1 LWSWFNVFRALDLLS
16 KSPIVWFYY
25 PVQVAFVTDLLG
37 GEKTMKKS
45 NLLRAGAVL
54 VSLSF
59 VGVACGGSDDAASD
73 TTVAASTEVTC
84 DAPVASIALQF
95 PETGDAANLGAP
107 MLQGAQLAVDQFNAA
122 NPDACVTLKTFDT
135 QGDPAKAPA
144 VAQAVVSD
152 ATILGLV
159 GPGFS
164 GESKAALPLYD
175 EAGLATITGSAT
187 NAELQNAGFKV
198 FHRILANDAVQ
209 GPAIAK
215 YISETLK
222 PASVGIVDDAS
233 DYGKGLADAV
243 KAAAGATVKATD
255 SIDPKAADFSAAV
268 SKMKDANPEVIF
280 FGGYYGEAVKLST
293 QLRDAGVTSTLVF
306 GDGVKDQAGYA
317 DAAGPAAEGALIA
330 CPCKDGDEA
339 FVAAWTA
346 KYNAVPGTYG
356 AEYYDAANV
365 FLNVIKGGAKDRAAV
380 QAAVNAYDAAGITK
394 QIKFTE
400 NGEATEAATIYMYKV
415 TGGKITYVADIK

>member
-1 LWSWFNVFRALDLLS
+1 
-16 KSPIVWFYY
+16 
-25 PVQVAFVTDLLG
+25 
-37 GEKTMKKS
+37 MKKS
-45 NLLRAGAVL
+45 NLLRTGAVL

-59 VGVACGGSDDAASD
+59 IGVACGGSDNATSDTKEASD
-73 TTVAASTEVTC
+73 STDAPATTLAKKVEFKCDKPVAA
-84 DAPVASIALQF
+84 IALQF

-107 MLQGAQLAVDQFNAA
+107 MLKGAQLAVETFNQI
-122 NPDACVTLKTFDT
+122 NPDTCVDLKTFDT

-293 QLRDAGVTSTLVF
+293 QLRDAGVKSTLVF

-330 CPCKDGDEA
+330 CPCKDGTKDFLASWKKKYDEA
-339 FVAAWTA
+339 
-346 KYNAVPGTYG
+346 PGTYG
-356 AEYYDAANV
+356 AEYYDATNV
-365 FLNVIKGGAKDRAAV
+365 FLNVIKAGAKNRAAV
-380 QAAVNAYDAAGITK
+380 LTAVKAYDGIGVTK
-394 QIKFTE
+394 EIKFTK
-400 NGEATEAATIYMYKV
+400 NGEAIEAGNIYIYEVK
-415 TGGKITYVADIK
+415 GGKITYVADVGE

>member
-1 LWSWFNVFRALDLLS
+1 
-16 KSPIVWFYY
+16 
-25 PVQVAFVTDLLG
+25 VAFVTDLLG

-45 NLLRAGAVL
+45 NLLRASAVL

-59 VGVACGGSDDAASD
+59 VGVACGGSDDAATD
-73 TTVAASTEVTC
+73 TTVATKTEVTC

-95 PETGDAANLGAP
+95 PETGEAANLGAP
-107 MLQGAQLAVDQFNAA
+107 MLKGAQLAVDEFNQD
-122 NPDACVTLKTFDT
+122 NPDACVTLKTFDS

-209 GPAIAK
+209 GPAVAN
-215 YISETLK
+215 YILGALNPK
-222 PASVGIVDDAS
+222 SVGIIDDAS

-243 KAAAGATVKATD
+243 KTAAGATVKASD

-268 SKMKDANPEVIF
+268 SKMKDANPDVIF
-280 FGGYYGEAVKLST
+280 YGGYYAEAVKIST
-293 QLRDAGVTSTLVF
+293 QLRDAGVNATLVF

-330 CPCKDGDEA
+330 CPCKDGNETFLA
-339 FVAAWTA
+339 SWNA
-346 KYNAVPGTYG
+346 KYNEVPGTYG

-365 FLNVIKGGAKDRAAV
+365 FLNIIKGGAKDRAAV
-380 QAAVNAYDAAGITK
+380 QAAVKAYDAAGITK

-400 NGEATEAATIYMYKV
+400 NGEATEASTIYMYKV

>member
-1 LWSWFNVFRALDLLS
+1 
-16 KSPIVWFYY
+16 
-25 PVQVAFVTDLLG
+25 
-37 GEKTMKKS
+37 MKKS

-144 VAQAVVSD
+144 VAQAIIGD

-164 GESKAALPLYD
+164 GESKAALPLFN

-187 NAELQNAGFKV
+187 NAELQKSGFKV
-198 FHRILANDAVQ
+198 FHRILANDALQGPSIAYYVQ
-209 GPAIAK
+209 GA
-215 YISETLK
+215 LK
-222 PASVGIVDDAS
+222 PTSVGVIDDAS

-243 KAAAGATVKATD
+243 KKVLGAAVKASD
-255 SIDPKAADFSAAV
+255 SIDPKASDFSAVV
-268 SKMKDANPEVIF
+268 SKMKDANPDVIRALKEM
-280 FGGYYGEAVKLST
+280 GVVIRHDSYNHSYPHCWRCAEPLVYRAVSSWFVQVT
-293 QLRDAGVTSTLVF
+293 AFRDRMVELNENISWV
-306 GDGVKDQAGYA
+306 
-317 DAAGPAAEGALIA
+317 PEHI
-330 CPCKDGDEA
+330 KDGTFGKWIANARDWAISRNRFWGSPIPVWKSDDPTYPRIDVYGSIEDLSRD
-339 FVAAWTA
+339 FGVAVTDLHRPGID
-346 KYNAVPGTYG
+346 NLVRPNPDDPTGQSMMRRVPEVLDCWFESG
-356 AEYYDAANV
+356 
-365 FLNVIKGGAKDRAAV
+365 R
-380 QAAVNAYDAAGITK
+380 
-394 QIKFTE
+394 
-400 NGEATEAATIYMYKV
+400 
-415 TGGKITYVADIK
+415 

>member
-1 LWSWFNVFRALDLLS
+1 
-16 KSPIVWFYY
+16 
-25 PVQVAFVTDLLG
+25 
-37 GEKTMKKS
+37 MKKS
-45 NLLRAGAVL
+45 NLLRTGAVL

-59 VGVACGGSDDAASD
+59 IGVACGGSDNATSDTKEASD
-73 TTVAASTEVTC
+73 STDAPATTLAKKVEFKCDNPVAA
-84 DAPVASIALQF
+84 IALQF

-107 MLQGAQLAVDQFNAA
+107 MLKGAQLAVEYFNGV
-122 NPDACVTLKTFDT
+122 NPDTCVDLKTFDT

-330 CPCKDGDEA
+330 CPCKDGTKDFLA
-339 FVAAWTA
+339 SWNK
-346 KYNAVPGTYG
+346 KYGEVPGTYG
-356 AEYYDAANV
+356 AEYYDATNV
-365 FLNVIKGGAKDRAAV
+365 FLKVIKAGAKNRAAV
-380 QAAVNAYDAAGITK
+380 LAAVKAYEGIGITK
-394 QIKFTE
+394 EIKFTK
-400 NGEATEAATIYMYKV
+400 NGEATEAGTIYVYEVKD
-415 TGGKITYVADIK
+415 GKITYVADVGE

>member
-1 LWSWFNVFRALDLLS
+1 
-16 KSPIVWFYY
+16 
-25 PVQVAFVTDLLG
+25 
-37 GEKTMKKS
+37 MKKS

-59 VGVACGGSDDAASD
+59 VGVACGGSDNAASD
-73 TTVAASTEVTC
+73 TTDAASTEVTC
-84 DAPVASIALQF
+84 DSPVASLALQF

-107 MLQGAQLAVDQFNAA
+107 MLKGAQLAIDEYNAA
-122 NPDACVTLKTFDT
+122 NADACVTLKTFDT

-144 VAQAVVSD
+144 VASAVVGD
-152 ATILGLV
+152 ATILGLI

-164 GESKAALPLYD
+164 GESKAALPAYD

-198 FHRILANDAVQ
+198 FHRILANDGVQ

-243 KAAAGATVKATD
+243 KTAAGSTVTATD

-280 FGGYYGEAVKLST
+280 YGGYYAEAVKLST
-293 QLRDAGVTSTLVF
+293 QLRDAGVTSKLVF

-330 CPCKDGDEA
+330 CPCKDGTKDFLASWKKKYDE
-339 FVAAWTA
+339 
-346 KYNAVPGTYG
+346 VPGTYG
-356 AEYYDAANV
+356 AEYYDATNV
-365 FLNVIKGGAKDRAAV
+365 FLNVIKAGAKNRAAV
-380 QAAVNAYDAAGITK
+380 LAAVKAYEGIGITK
-394 QIKFTE
+394 EIKFTK
-400 NGEATEAATIYMYKV
+400 NGEATEAATIYIYEVK
-415 TGGKITYVADIK
+415 GGKITYVADVGE

>member
-1 LWSWFNVFRALDLLS
+1 
-16 KSPIVWFYY
+16 
-25 PVQVAFVTDLLG
+25 
-37 GEKTMKKS
+37 MKKS

-59 VGVACGGSDDAASD
+59 VGVACGSSDDSASD
-73 TTVAASTEVTC
+73 TTAPASTEVTC
-84 DAPVASIALQF
+84 DSPVASVALQF

-107 MLQGAQLAVDQFNAA
+107 MLKGAQLAIDEYNAA
-122 NPDACVTLKTFDT
+122 NADACVTLKTFDT

-144 VAQAVVSD
+144 VAQAVIGD

-164 GESKAALPLYD
+164 GESLAALPLYD

-187 NAELQNAGFKV
+187 NATIQDQGFKI

-233 DYGKGLADAV
+233 DYGKGLADTV
-243 KAAAGATVKATD
+243 KTAAGKTVVASD

-293 QLRDAGVTSTLVF
+293 QLRDAGVTATLVF

-330 CPCKDGDEA
+330 CPCKDGSAD
-339 FVAAWTA
+339 FISAWNA
-346 KYNAVPGTYG
+346 KYGEVPGTYG
-356 AEYYDAANV
+356 AEYYDATNV
-365 FLNVIKGGAKDRAAV
+365 MLNIIKAGAADRAAV
-380 QAAVNAYDAAGITK
+380 LAAVKAYDAAGITK
-394 QIKFTE
+394 QIKFE
-400 NGEATEAATIYMYKV
+400 ANGEATEASTIYMYKV
-415 TGGKITYVADIK
+415 EGGKITYVADIK

>member
-1 LWSWFNVFRALDLLS
+1 
-16 KSPIVWFYY
+16 
-25 PVQVAFVTDLLG
+25 
-37 GEKTMKKS
+37 MKKS

-59 VGVACGGSDDAASD
+59 VAVACGGSDDAASD
-73 TTVAASTEVTC
+73 TTAAADTPAATC
-84 DAPVASIALQF
+84 EAPVASIALQF
-95 PETGDAANLGAP
+95 PETGEAANLGAP
-107 MLQGAQLAVDQFNAA
+107 MLKGSQLAVDEFNAA

-144 VAQAVVSD
+144 VAQSVIDD

-164 GESKAALPLYD
+164 GESLAALPLYD

-187 NAELQNAGFKV
+187 NATIQDQGFKV
-198 FHRILANDAVQ
+198 FHRILANDAAQ
-209 GPAIAK
+209 GPAVAK
-215 YISETLK
+215 YIVGNLAPKSI
-222 PASVGIVDDAS
+222 GIVDDAS

-243 KAAAGATVKATD
+243 KKEAGATVKVSD

-268 SKMKDANPEVIF
+268 SKMKDANPDVIF

-293 QLRDAGVTSTLVF
+293 QLRDAGVKATLVF

-330 CPCKDGDEA
+330 CPCKDGSPE
-339 FVAAWTA
+339 FIAAWQKA
-346 KYNAVPGTYG
+346 YKEVPGTYG

-365 FLNVIKGGAKDRAAV
+365 LLNVIKGGAKDRAAV

-394 QIKFTE
+394 QIKFAA
-400 NGEATEAATIYMYKV
+400 NGEATEASTIYMYKV
-415 TGGKITYVADIK
+415 ESGKITYVADIK

>member
-1 LWSWFNVFRALDLLS
+1 
-16 KSPIVWFYY
+16 
-25 PVQVAFVTDLLG
+25 
-37 GEKTMKKS
+37 MKKS
-45 NLLRAGAVL
+45 NLLRTGAVL

-59 VGVACGGSDDAASD
+59 IGVACGGSDNATSDTKEASD
-73 TTVAASTEVTC
+73 STDAPATTLAKKVEFKCDNPVAA
-84 DAPVASIALQF
+84 IALQF

-107 MLQGAQLAVDQFNAA
+107 MLKGTQLAVETFNQI
-122 NPDACVTLKTFDT
+122 NPDMCVDLKTFDT

-144 VAQAVVSD
+144 VAQAIVGD

-330 CPCKDGDEA
+330 CPCKDGTKDFLA
-339 FVAAWTA
+339 SWNK
-346 KYNAVPGTYG
+346 KYGEVPGTYG
-356 AEYYDAANV
+356 AEYYDATNV
-365 FLNVIKGGAKDRAAV
+365 FLKVIKAGAKNRAAV
-380 QAAVNAYDAAGITK
+380 LAAVKAYEGIGITK
-394 QIKFTE
+394 EIKFTK
-400 NGEATEAATIYMYKV
+400 NGEATEAGTIYVYEVKD
-415 TGGKITYVADIK
+415 GKITYVADVGE